1 MKPEFEV
8 LSETVTSAGA
18 ITACRLVDTAGAQI
32 AAANSAAVLGV
43 ARADAAAAGE
53 RTNIGTLGVYLVEAG
68 GGIAKGAPVA
78 SDNQG
83 RVVTST
89 AANPIVGFAREL
101 ATGAGDKILVAIG
114 FGLALPTP

>member
-1 MKPEFEV
+1 MKPEIEV
-8 LSETVTSAGA
+8 LTETATAAGT

-43 ARADAAAAGE
+43 ARADAVLGD
-53 RTNIGTLGVYLVEAG
+53 RVPIGTLGIFVVEAG

-83 RVVTST
+83 RVVTTT

-101 ATGAGDKILVAIG
+101 ASGAGDKILVAIG
-114 FGLALPTP
+114 FGPALPTP